1 MQHIDDAPRPSAR
14 TGRFTKAGPL
24 KRPRALTLVA
34 LGGALLAATLS
45 FGTGVAHAAY
55 SAHVRAG
62 TLEIDG
68 NAASDKL
75 SLRLAP
81 GAPNILQLD
90 VGEDGTADF
99 SFDRSTFTAIAVDAG
114 RGDDEIR
121 IDQSGGPF
129 TDEAITL
136 NGGDGDDTLIGG
148 SGAETFFG
156 GKGDDFVDGNIGADT
171 AFLGS
176 GDDRFQWDPGDGSDT
191 VEGDAGQDA
200 LDFNGSNAAEQI
212 ELAPNGARARLTR
225 NVAAITMDLDT
236 LEHVSL
242 RTLGGADI
250 VTADD
255 LAGTDV
261 KTFDV
266 DLQAITGTGDGSADS
281 VVVRGTN
288 SADSLK
294 LVNVGDREA
303 VDGLAAQT
311 RVSGDEAADAIRVEG
326 LDGAD
331 TFTSSVAV
339 HGQIPVHF
347 TGGDGQDTATYNGS
361 DQADEIGIARDATE
375 AAVFATGAATTL
387 VDPTVES
394 LIVSGLD
401 GNDTIA
407 GQNGL
412 ATITALTLQGGD
424 GDDDLRGGDGADTLN
439 AGKGDDHVDGN
450 IGADTAFL
458 GTGDDH
464 FQWDPGDGSD
474 TVEGQ
479 AGNDTLDFN
488 GSNAAEQIE
497 LTANGNRLRLTRN
510 VANIT
515 MDTDSTEHVNIRT
528 LGSADTTTI
537 GNLAD
542 TDVKSV
548 HVDLQSF
555 DGTGDGAAD
564 SVVVRGTD
572 GDDRLSAGN
581 DGNDQTIEGAS
592 VDVSVFGDE
601 AADAIRVEGLDGAD
615 TFTSSVAVHGQIP
628 VHFTGGDGQ
637 DTATY
642 NGSDQADEIG
652 IARDATEA
660 AVFATGAATT
670 LVDPTV
676 ESLIVSGLDGNDTIA
691 GQNGLATITAL
702 TLQGGDGDD
711 DLRGGDGA
719 DTLNAGK
726 GDDHV
731 DGNIG
736 ADTAFLGTGDDHFQW
751 DPGDGSD
758 TVEGQAGNDTLDFN
772 GSNAAEQI
780 ELTANGNRLRLTRNV
795 ANITMDTDSTEHVNI
810 RTLGSADTTTIGN
823 LAGTDVDSVDVD
835 LRAAGGT
842 ADGAADTVVTQG
854 SAQRDVV
861 AVTQTGAQVTVA
873 GFAAETHIIGSEPT
887 LDTLR
892 VETLAG
898 DDDVT
903 VAPDVTDVIATL
915 VDLGTDE

>member
-1 MQHIDDAPRPSAR
+1 MQHIHDASRPSAR

-90 VGEDGTADF
+90 VGEDGSADF
-99 SFDRSTFTAIAVDAG
+99 SFDRSTFTAIAADAG

-129 TDEAITL
+129 TDEAIML
-136 NGGDGDDTLIGG
+136 NGGDGNDTLIGG

-176 GDDRFQWDPGDGSDT
+176 GDDRFRWDPGDGSDT
-191 VEGDAGQDA
+191 VEGDAGQDE

-242 RTLGGADI
+242 STLGGADI

-303 VDGLAAQT
+303 VDGLATQT

-326 LDGAD
+326 LNGSD

-347 TGGDGQDTATYNGS
+347 TGGDGQDTAAYNGS

-412 ATITALTLQGGD
+412 ATITALTLQGDD

-439 AGKGDDHVDGN
+439 GGKGDDH
-450 IGADTAFL
+450 A
-458 GTGDDH
+458 
-464 FQWDPGDGSD
+464 
-474 TVEGQ
+474 
-479 AGNDTLDFN
+479 
-488 GSNAAEQIE
+488 
-497 LTANGNRLRLTRN
+497 
-510 VANIT
+510 
-515 MDTDSTEHVNIRT
+515 
-528 LGSADTTTI
+528 
-537 GNLAD
+537 
-542 TDVKSV
+542 
-548 HVDLQSF
+548 
-555 DGTGDGAAD
+555 
-564 SVVVRGTD
+564 
-572 GDDRLSAGN
+572 
-581 DGNDQTIEGAS
+581 
-592 VDVSVFGDE
+592 
-601 AADAIRVEGLDGAD
+601 
-615 TFTSSVAVHGQIP
+615 
-628 VHFTGGDGQ
+628 
-637 DTATY
+637 
-642 NGSDQADEIG
+642 
-652 IARDATEA
+652 
-660 AVFATGAATT
+660 
-670 LVDPTV
+670 
-676 ESLIVSGLDGNDTIA
+676 
-691 GQNGLATITAL
+691 
-702 TLQGGDGDD
+702 
-711 DLRGGDGA
+711 
-719 DTLNAGK
+719 
-726 GDDHV
+726 

-823 LAGTDVDSVDVD
+823 LAGTDVNSVDVD

-842 ADGAADTVVTQG
+842 GDGAADTVVTQG
-854 SAQRDVV
+854 SARRDVV
-861 AVTQTGAQVTVA
+861 AVTQAGAEVTVA

-903 VAPDVTDVIATL
+903 VAPDVPDVVATL

>member
-1 MQHIDDAPRPSAR
+1 MQHNRAARPTAR
-14 TGRFTKAGPL
+14 SGRLTTNPL
-24 KRPRALTLVA
+24 KHPRALALVV
-34 LGGALLAATLS
+34 LSGALLAASLS
-45 FGTGVAHAAY
+45 IGTDVAHAAY
-55 SAHVRAG
+55 TAQVRAG
-62 TLEIDG
+62 TLVVDG

-75 SLRLAP
+75 SLRLQP

-90 VGEDGTADF
+90 VGEDGTTDF
-99 SFDRSTFTAIAVDAG
+99 SFDRSTFTAISVDAG
-114 RGDDEIR
+114 KGDDEIR
-121 IDQSGGPF
+121 IDQSGGAF
-129 TDEAITL
+129 ADEAITL
-136 NGGDGDDTLIGG
+136 NGGDGNDTLIGG

-171 AFLGS
+171 AFLGT
-176 GDDRFQWDPGDGSDT
+176 GDDHFQWDPGDGSDV
-191 VEGDAGQDA
+191 VEGGAGQDV

-225 NVAAITMDLDT
+225 NVGAITMDLDT
-236 LEHVSL
+236 LERVSL

-266 DLQAITGTGDGSADS
+266 DLQTITGTGDGSADS
-281 VVVRGTN
+281 VVVRGTDA
-288 SADSLK
+288 ADSLK
-294 LVNVGDREA
+294 LVNSGDREA
-303 VDGLAAQT
+303 VDGLAAET
-311 RVSGDEAADAIRVEG
+311 RVFGDEAADAIRVDG
-326 LDGAD
+326 LGGND

-347 TGGDGQDTATYNGS
+347 TGGDGQDTTAYNGS
-361 DQADEIGIARDATE
+361 DQDDEIGIARDATE

-407 GQNGL
+407 AQNGL
-412 ATITALTLQGGD
+412 ATITTLTLQGGD
-424 GDDDLRGGDGADTLN
+424 GNDDLRGGDGADTLDG
-439 AGKGDDHVDGN
+439 GKGDDHVDGN

-510 VANIT
+510 IANIT
-515 MDTDSTEHVNIRT
+515 MDTDSTEHINIRT

-542 TDVKSV
+542 TDV
-548 HVDLQSF
+548 
-555 DGTGDGAAD
+555 
-564 SVVVRGTD
+564 
-572 GDDRLSAGN
+572 N
-581 DGNDQTIEGAS
+581 
-592 VDVSVFGDE
+592 
-601 AADAIRVEGLDGAD
+601 
-615 TFTSSVAVHGQIP
+615 
-628 VHFTGGDGQ
+628 
-637 DTATY
+637 
-642 NGSDQADEIG
+642 
-652 IARDATEA
+652 
-660 AVFATGAATT
+660 
-670 LVDPTV
+670 
-676 ESLIVSGLDGNDTIA
+676 
-691 GQNGLATITAL
+691 
-702 TLQGGDGDD
+702 
-711 DLRGGDGA
+711 
-719 DTLNAGK
+719 
-726 GDDHV
+726 
-731 DGNIG
+731 
-736 ADTAFLGTGDDHFQW
+736 
-751 DPGDGSD
+751 
-758 TVEGQAGNDTLDFN
+758 
-772 GSNAAEQI
+772 
-780 ELTANGNRLRLTRNV
+780 
-795 ANITMDTDSTEHVNI
+795 
-810 RTLGSADTTTIGN
+810 
-823 LAGTDVDSVDVD
+823 SVDVD

-854 SAQRDVV
+854 SDRRDIV
-861 AVTQTGAQVTVA
+861 AVTQTGAEVTVA
-873 GFAAETHIIGSEPT
+873 GLAAETHIIGSEPT

-903 VAPDVTDVIATL
+903 VAPDVADVIATV

>member
-1 MQHIDDAPRPSAR
+1 
-14 TGRFTKAGPL
+14 
-24 KRPRALTLVA
+24 
-34 LGGALLAATLS
+34 
-45 FGTGVAHAAY
+45 
-55 SAHVRAG
+55 
-62 TLEIDG
+62 
-68 NAASDKL
+68 
-75 SLRLAP
+75 
-81 GAPNILQLD
+81 
-90 VGEDGTADF
+90 
-99 SFDRSTFTAIAVDAG
+99 
-114 RGDDEIR
+114 
-121 IDQSGGPF
+121 
-129 TDEAITL
+129 
-136 NGGDGDDTLIGG
+136 
-148 SGAETFFG
+148 
-156 GKGDDFVDGNIGADT
+156 
-171 AFLGS
+171 
-176 GDDRFQWDPGDGSDT
+176 
-191 VEGDAGQDA
+191 
-200 LDFNGSNAAEQI
+200 
-212 ELAPNGARARLTR
+212 
-225 NVAAITMDLDT
+225 MDLDT

-281 VVVRGTN
+281 VVVRGTD

-347 TGGDGQDTATYNGS
+347 TGGDGQDTAAYNGS

-424 GDDDLRGGDGADTLN
+424 GDDDLRGGDGADTLIG
-439 AGKGDDHVDGN
+439 GKGDDHVDGN

-488 GSNAAEQIE
+488 GSNAGEQIE

-515 MDTDSTEHVNIRT
+515 MDTDSIEHVNLRT
-528 LGSADTTTI
+528 LGGADTVTI
-537 GNLAD
+537 GDLAG
-542 TDVKSV
+542 TDVKTV
-548 HVDLQSF
+548 DVDLQC
-555 DGTGDGAAD
+555 
-564 SVVVRGTD
+564 VRRHRR
-572 GDDRLSAGN
+572 RLSRHRGRPRHGRRRPTECRQRRRRPEDRRRVRRREVSSAMRRRMRS
-581 DGNDQTIEGAS
+581 AS
-592 VDVSVFGDE
+592 K
-601 AADAIRVEGLDGAD
+601 ALDGAD

-628 VHFTGGDGQ
+628 VHFDRRRRP
-637 DTATY
+637 DTAAY

-660 AVFATGAATT
+660 AVFATGAATSSST
-670 LVDPTV
+670 DRREP
-676 ESLIVSGLDGNDTIA
+676 D
-691 GQNGLATITAL
+691 
-702 TLQGGDGDD
+702 
-711 DLRGGDGA
+711 
-719 DTLNAGK
+719 
-726 GDDHV
+726 
-731 DGNIG
+731 
-736 ADTAFLGTGDDHFQW
+736 
-751 DPGDGSD
+751 
-758 TVEGQAGNDTLDFN
+758 
-772 GSNAAEQI
+772 
-780 ELTANGNRLRLTRNV
+780 RLRPRRQRHDRRPKRPRAPSPHSPCRAATATTTCAAATEQTRCSAAKATTTSTATSV
-795 ANITMDTDSTEHVNI
+795 PTPHSLAAATTTSSGIPATAATPSKARTATTRSTSTAPTSANRSGSPPTATASASPATSPTSRSTPTASNTYNI
-810 RTLGSADTTTIGN
+810 RTLGGADTATIGD
-823 LAGTDVDSVDVD
+823 LAGTDVNSVDVD
-835 LRAAGGT
+835 LERRRRHRRRRSRHRRRNPGFAGG
-842 ADGAADTVVTQG
+842 AM
-854 SAQRDVV
+854 SSRSPRS
-861 AVTQTGAQVTVA
+861 GAQVTVA
-873 GFAAETHIIGSEPT
+873 GFAAETTITGSEPT

-892 VETLAG
+892 VERSPATTNSPSARMSRTLSRRSSTSAPTNSWLADPRATARRAG
-898 DDDVT
+898 LPV
-903 VAPDVTDVIATL
+903 P
-915 VDLGTDE
+915 ESR

>member
-1 MQHIDDAPRPSAR
+1 MQHIDDAPRPTAR

-24 KRPRALTLVA
+24 KRPRALALVA
-34 LGGALLAATLS
+34 LGGALFAATLS

-62 TLEIDG
+62 TLEIGG

-114 RGDDEIR
+114 RGDDEVR
-121 IDQSGGPF
+121 IDQSGGAF

-136 NGGDGDDTLIGG
+136 NGGDGNDTLIGG

-176 GDDRFQWDPGDGSDT
+176 GDDRFQWDPGDGSDA
-191 VEGDAGQDA
+191 VEGQAGNDT

-212 ELAPNGARARLTR
+212 ELAANGSHARLTR
-225 NVAAITMDLDT
+225 NVGAITMDLDT
-236 LEHVSL
+236 LERVSL

-266 DLQAITGTGDGSADS
+266 DLQTITGTGDGSADS
-281 VVVRGTN
+281 VVVRGTDA
-288 SADSLK
+288 ADSLK
-294 LVNVGDREA
+294 LVNSGDRAA
-303 VDGLAAQT
+303 VDGLAAET
-311 RVSGDEAADAIRVEG
+311 RVFGDEAADAIRVDG
-326 LDGAD
+326 LGGND

-347 TGGDGQDTATYNGS
+347 TGGDGQDTAAYNGS
-361 DQADEIGIARDATE
+361 DQDDEIGIARDATE

-387 VDPTVES
+387 VDPTVEN

-407 GQNGL
+407 AQNGL
-412 ATITALTLQGGD
+412 ATLPTLTLQGGD
-424 GDDDLRGGDGADTLN
+424 GDDDLRGGDGADTLFG
-439 AGKGDDHVDGN
+439 GKGNEHVDGN

-510 VANIT
+510 VAAIT
-515 MDTDSTEHVNIRT
+515 MDTDSTEHVSL
-528 LGSADTTTI
+528 LGGADTATI
-537 GNLAD
+537 GNLTD

-555 DGTGDGAAD
+555 DGTA
-564 SVVVRGTD
+564 
-572 GDDRLSAGN
+572 
-581 DGNDQTIEGAS
+581 
-592 VDVSVFGDE
+592 
-601 AADAIRVEGLDGAD
+601 
-615 TFTSSVAVHGQIP
+615 
-628 VHFTGGDGQ
+628 
-637 DTATY
+637 
-642 NGSDQADEIG
+642 
-652 IARDATEA
+652 
-660 AVFATGAATT
+660 
-670 LVDPTV
+670 
-676 ESLIVSGLDGNDTIA
+676 
-691 GQNGLATITAL
+691 
-702 TLQGGDGDD
+702 
-711 DLRGGDGA
+711 
-719 DTLNAGK
+719 
-726 GDDHV
+726 
-731 DGNIG
+731 
-736 ADTAFLGTGDDHFQW
+736 
-751 DPGDGSD
+751 DGSP
-758 TVEGQAGNDTLDFN
+758 
-772 GSNAAEQI
+772 
-780 ELTANGNRLRLTRNV
+780 
-795 ANITMDTDSTEHVNI
+795 
-810 RTLGSADTTTIGN
+810 
-823 LAGTDVDSVDVD
+823 
-835 LRAAGGT
+835 
-842 ADGAADTVVTQG
+842 DTVVTQG
-854 SAQRDVV
+854 SPR
-861 AVTQTGAQVTVA
+861 
-873 GFAAETHIIGSEPT
+873 
-887 LDTLR
+887 R
-892 VETLAG
+892 
-898 DDDVT
+898 
-903 VAPDVTDVIATL
+903 
-915 VDLGTDE
+915 